1 MSGSPSVPESQV
13 LHREL
18 QLLLRRAQLLR
29 RPGVPTTIP
38 SLASAIKRSQASVYE
53 YFNGGTVPR
62 VRELDDI
69 LAVFDVQRPADLSR
83 FHELRD
89 KAAAVPK
96 QARRSPRGTPGTPD
110 TPAEPDPV
118 IDNLPER
125 SATFVGRDVARL
137 ARLVGIHGQ
146 VAIHGDGG
154 IGKTEFALQ
163 YAHEYQPRG
172 HRRVVWW
179 IDGGSPRQITAGLA
193 ELARGSYPRALR
205 QDTVAAEQA
214 MDWLRSNQQWLIV
227 LDNVGSLEDV
237 AGVLSELRDCGAI
250 VLTTRLNPGA
260 DEWRRYGLHSL
271 PLGVLNRAD
280 SVELL
285 LDRTGS
291 VDRAGARLLAE
302 EAGDLPL
309 ALRQAAAFITQ
320 HPGTGFAEYRQQ
332 LADELDRNATSASP
346 DDVAFRSG
354 RTVAATWTIAM
365 RRACAA
371 APLSA
376 DLMSILS
383 YLAGRPVPEQVLE
396 AAGEPAEVA
405 RALDSLAAYRV
416 IGRDHSGIAAHRLV
430 QAAAR
435 VADPAPAEHR
445 ATAVALLDRA
455 IPADPLVN
463 TADWPRWRALTPHIE
478 ALTARLQEQDQTAP
492 SLRLRERFATFLQGQ
507 GNATRAIAVLESVVA
522 DAERILGLQH
532 PDTLD
537 YTANLAIAYVDA
549 ARISPGLVILED
561 LVPRYTQAL
570 GPADSETLTVRAAL
584 ADAYRRRGHPDRA
597 AGLLEQV
604 IAESGG
610 TDLDVETT
618 RAVLAAAYTDAGRL
632 DEAITM
638 FEQAY
643 TEQRRALGDQ
653 HPKTLISRHNLARAR
668 REAGQAD
675 AAMSELQK
683 ILAIQSGVLGMK
695 HPHTL
700 ATRGNLALTEQA
712 KGQLDDAISKFDA
725 LLVDTQEA
733 LGREHPTTLTTLRYL
748 ANAHLAN
755 GEAGEAISLLERAVA
770 EHQRLLGDIE
780 PLTFLARRD
789 LAAAY
794 KQAAVLAYDALLS
807 DQEQVL
813 GPRHRETVITRGEAQ
828 RGLAQRP
835 QADGGP
841 ASNAGPPS

>member
-1 MSGSPSVPESQV
+1 
-13 LHREL
+13 
-18 QLLLRRAQLLR
+18 
-29 RPGVPTTIP
+29 VPTTIP
-38 SLASAIKRSQASVYE
+38 SLASAIKRSQASVYA

-69 LAVFDVQRPADLSR
+69 LAAFDVQRPVDLSR
-83 FHELRD
+83 FHELREA
-89 KAAAVPK
+89 AAAVPR
-96 QARRSPRGTPGTPD
+96 QARRSVRD

-118 IDNLPER
+118 IGNLPER

-163 YAHEYQPRG
+163 YAHEYRPRG

-193 ELARGSYPRALR
+193 EFARRIYPRALR

-214 MDWLRSNQQWLIV
+214 MNWLRSNQQWLIV
-227 LDNVGSLEDV
+227 LDNVSSLEDV
-237 AGVLSELRDCGAI
+237 AGILSELRDCGAI
-250 VLTTRLNPGA
+250 VLTTRLDPGA

-271 PLGVLNRAD
+271 PLGVLDRAD
-280 SVELL
+280 SVALL
-285 LDRTGS
+285 LARTGS
-291 VDRAGARLLAE
+291 VDRAGSRLLAE

-309 ALRQAAAFITQ
+309 ALCQAAAFITQ
-320 HPGTGFAEYRQQ
+320 HPGTGFREYRQQ

-346 DDVAFRSG
+346 DDRSG

-365 RRACAA
+365 RGACAV
-371 APLSA
+371 APFSA

-383 YLAGRPVPEQVLE
+383 YLAGMPLPEQVLE

-405 RALDSLAAYRV
+405 RALDSLTAYRV
-416 IGRDHSGIAAHRLV
+416 IGRDQSGIAAHRLV

-435 VADPAPAEHR
+435 VADPRPAEHR

-478 ALTARLQEQDQTAP
+478 ALTARLQAQEQTAR

-522 DAERILGLQH
+522 DAEHILGLQH

-549 ARISPGLVILED
+549 ARISPALPILED
-561 LVPRYTQAL
+561 LVPRYGKAL

-584 ADAYRRRGHPDRA
+584 ADTYRRRGHPDRA

-604 IAESGG
+604 IAEADG

-618 RAVLAAAYTDAGRL
+618 QAVLAAAYIDAGRL

-638 FEQAY
+638 FGQAY
-643 TEQRRALGDQ
+643 AQQRRALGDQ

-675 AAMSELQK
+675 AAMPELKK
-683 ILAIQSGVLGMK
+683 ILEIQSDVLGMK

-712 KGQLDDAISKFDA
+712 KGQIDDAVSQFDA

-794 KQAAVLAYDALLS
+794 KQAAVFAYDALLS
-807 DQEQVL
+807 DQERVL
-813 GPRHRETVITRGEAQ
+813 GPRHRESAITRGEAQ
-828 RGLAQRP
+828 RGMAPRP
-835 QADGGP
+835 QAGDGP
-841 ASNAGPPS
+841 ALNAGPSS